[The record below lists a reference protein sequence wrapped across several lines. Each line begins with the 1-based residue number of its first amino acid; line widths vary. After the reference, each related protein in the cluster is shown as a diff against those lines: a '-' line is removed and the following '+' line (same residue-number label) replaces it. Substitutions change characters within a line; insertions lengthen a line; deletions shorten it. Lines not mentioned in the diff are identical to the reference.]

1 MSSNGGIGPAEDMQV
16 EASIDITPKPTEGL
30 SERQMGINNIAA
42 KDTNGMS
49 YSL

>member
-1 MSSNGGIGPAEDMQV
+1 MSSNGGVGPAEDMQV
-16 EASIDITPKPTEGL
+16 ESAIDISSKPTEGV
-30 SERQMGINNIAA
+30 SERQMGINNIAS